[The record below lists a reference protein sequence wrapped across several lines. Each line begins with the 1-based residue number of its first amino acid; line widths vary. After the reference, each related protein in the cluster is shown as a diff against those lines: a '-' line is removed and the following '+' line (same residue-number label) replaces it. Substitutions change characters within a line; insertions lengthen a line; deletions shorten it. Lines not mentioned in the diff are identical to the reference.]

1 MSTRVLG
8 VYGGVNINTQKLL
21 VYEGVD
27 ILVGTPGR
35 VMDLMKDAVLNLK
48 DLKN

>member
-1 MSTRVLG
+1 MTVRTLG
-8 VYGGVNINTQKLL
+8 VYGGVNINTQKTS

-35 VMDLMKDAVLNLK
+35 LMDLA
-48 DLKN
+48 